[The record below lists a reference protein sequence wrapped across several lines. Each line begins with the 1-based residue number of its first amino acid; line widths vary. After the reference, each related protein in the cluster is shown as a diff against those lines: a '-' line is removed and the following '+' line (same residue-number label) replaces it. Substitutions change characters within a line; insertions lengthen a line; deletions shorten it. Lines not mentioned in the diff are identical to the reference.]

1 MNRIKMPSRLLC
13 GYFDCSVFAGLSHSP
28 ERTRTLFEIEYYLSD
43 GLTTYTDGRAYEIKQ
58 SHVLIGKPGQRCN
71 SLLPFRTKFLKFD
84 AEGPLAAL
92 LCALPEYFPARH
104 PGDIESL
111 LDKIIAQNDTVS
123 PLSALHLGAAFF
135 SLIELLWADAKQ
147 VSKVQD
153 PTALSIQT
161 AKRYIEEHS
170 AEPIKLSDIAASV
183 SLSPSYFHSLFT
195 SVCGITPHDYLTEC
209 RISAARDL
217 LCMTSL
223 SISEIAE
230 KSGFGN
236 QQYLGTVFQQKMGI
250 SPGRYRKAYRQKYL
264 V

>member
-1 MNRIKMPSRLLC
+1 MDRLKMPSRLLC
-13 GYFDCSVFAGLSHSP
+13 GYFDCSVFSGLSHSP

-43 GLTTYTDGRAYEIKQ
+43 GLTTYTDGRAYTIKK
-58 SHVLIGKPGQRCN
+58 SHVLIGKPGQQCN
-71 SLLPFRTKFLKFD
+71 SLLPFQTKFLKFD
-84 AEGPLAAL
+84 AEGALAEV
-92 LCALPEYFPARH
+92 LCGLPEYFPCQH
-104 PGDIESL
+104 TFEIEGL
-111 LDKIIAQNDTVS
+111 LDTIIAKTNEKNA
-123 PLSALHLGAAFF
+123 LSSVELAAAFWK
-135 SLIELLWADAKQ
+135 LIARLSKDAA
-147 VSKVQD
+147 SVQESRD
-153 PTALSIQT
+153 PTLEAVES
-161 AKRYIEEHS
+161 AKRYIEKYS
-170 AEPIKLSDIAASV
+170 GDGIKLSDIAASV

-209 RISAARDL
+209 RISAAREL

-250 SPGRYRKAYRQKYL
+250 SPGRYRKAYRQNYL